1 MPPKQKG
8 ALKEKELLPRVY
20 KKTDDVKPR
29 DISEIYHISDE
40 VCGES
45 KYYTTIFVLRKIAKI
60 HWPDQPYSTELVPS
74 PISKIVTIFLQIIFG
89 NFTYDPSIWILLL

>member
-8 ALKEKELLPRVY
+8 ALKEKELLPRAY

-29 DISEIYHISDE
+29 DLSEIYHISDE

-45 KYYTTIFVLRKIAKI
+45 KYYTTIFILRKIAKI
-60 HWPDQPYSTELVPS
+60 HG
-74 PISKIVTIFLQIIFG
+74 QIILIL
-89 NFTYDPSIWILLL
+89 PSSCHRRFLKL